1 MDAREAA
8 LRFRMGGRLA
18 LGFLRKV
25 STADRELLRELVHFV
40 GEPKLAGRI
49 VRLVPPELAKD
60 FFELALE
67 PSPVEEVP
75 AVPEAWARRQRREA
89 ARRAL
94 RVLLEAAEKKSKR
107 AFEMLSA
114 LLSSEE
120 PDAAWGKKVREAVA
134 RFGVAR
140 VKELASRILGDPESR
155 SLEALLAERLICL
168 AVHMARSPDA
178 LRALV
183 EDARRDARSGETR
196 PRAAVAVARA
206 LKGVDPELARP
217 ELERLKVRVK
227 HRVVLRE
234 VERSLAALGEGAPS
248 ALPPGVS
255 LDEKGELVLEG
266 KEGRRAAEEILSIQR
281 ALLEQEMI
289 DERSFGIEEWRG
301 RFVGHAVLEN
311 LARRVLWLGDGKPV
325 FFTGRRFEDLS
336 GRSVEPRALVVA
348 HPVKV
353 SALARAQ
360 ARADELGI
368 VPPFRQL
375 HRETYTVTASERG
388 VFACLRFANE
398 VVPWGTLYALT
409 KQRGWSGVFTDIGE
423 GPRAGRK
430 NFAQGVR
437 ARLAI
442 DEARNAPGV
451 CVGALTFETPPR
463 PKPPGAPRPR
473 RHRGG
478 APEPNVKRTVT
489 QHVLGEVPPVVFSE
503 ACRDLDLVIGVASI
517 GEDRT
522 GVVPS
527 SLASRRELVLRLLPA
542 LGLGD
547 RVKVEGRVVR
557 VKGDLHEY
565 RVHLGSARVHI
576 IPSERA
582 IVFPEGERAPEVHLP
597 VEAREDPRAL
607 EVLRR
612 VLVLAGDVL
621 VSDPELA
628 QQLAE
633 A

>member
-25 STADRELLRELVHFV
+25 STADRDLLGELVHFV
-40 GEPKLAGRI
+40 GEPRLAGRI

-67 PSPVEEVP
+67 PSPVEDVP
-75 AVPEAWARRQRREA
+75 PVPEAWARRQRREA
-89 ARRAL
+89 ARRTL
-94 RVLLEAAEKKSKR
+94 RVLLEVAEKRTKR
-107 AFEMLSA
+107 AFELLAA

-120 PDAAWGKKVREAVA
+120 PDQAWGKRVREAAV
-134 RFGVAR
+134 RFGVER

-155 SLEALLAERLICL
+155 SLEAVLAERLIWM
-168 AVHMARSPDA
+168 AVHSARSPEA

-206 LKGVDPELARP
+206 LRGVEPELARA
-217 ELERLKVRVK
+217 ELERLEVRVK

-234 VERSLAALGEGAPS
+234 VEKSLAALGEGRPAG
-248 ALPPGVS
+248 LPPGVS
-255 LDEKGELVLEG
+255 LDEKGELVVEG
-266 KEGRRAAEEILSIQR
+266 KEGRRAAEEVLSVQR
-281 ALLEQEMI
+281 ALLEQQMV
-289 DERSFGIEEWRG
+289 DERSFGAEEWRG

-311 LARRVLWLGDGKPV
+311 LARRVLWLGDGKAV

-336 GRSVEPRALVVA
+336 GREALPRTLVVA
-348 HPVKV
+348 HPALV
-353 SALARAQ
+353 SALERAQ
-360 ARADELGI
+360 ARADELGL
-368 VPPFRQL
+368 VPPFKQL
-375 HRETYTVTASERG
+375 HRETYTVTPGERE

-409 KQRGWSGVFTDIGE
+409 KQRGWSGVFTDMGE

-437 ARLAI
+437 ARIAI

-451 CVGALTFETPPR
+451 CVGALTFET
-463 PKPPGAPRPR
+463 K
-473 RHRGG
+473 
-478 APEPNVKRTVT
+478 VKRDVK
-489 QHVLGEVPPVVFSE
+489 QHLLGEVPPVVFSE
-503 ACRDLDLVIGVASI
+503 ACRDLDLVVGVASI

-527 SLASRRELVLRLLPA
+527 TLAARRELVTRSLPA

-547 RVKVEGRVVR
+547 RARVEGRVVH
-557 VKGDLHEY
+557 VKGELHEY
-565 RVHLGSARVHI
+565 RVHIGSARVHVL
-576 IPSERA
+576 PSERA

-597 VEAREDPRAL
+597 EEATRDPRVL

-612 VLVLAGDVL
+612 VLVLAGDAFVT
-621 VSDPELA
+621 DPELA

-633 A
+633 T

>member
-1 MDAREAA
+1 
-8 LRFRMGGRLA
+8 
-18 LGFLRKV
+18 
-25 STADRELLRELVHFV
+25 
-40 GEPKLAGRI
+40 
-49 VRLVPPELAKD
+49 
-60 FFELALE
+60 
-67 PSPVEEVP
+67 
-75 AVPEAWARRQRREA
+75 
-89 ARRAL
+89 
-94 RVLLEAAEKKSKR
+94 
-107 AFEMLSA
+107 
-114 LLSSEE
+114 
-120 PDAAWGKKVREAVA
+120 
-134 RFGVAR
+134 
-140 VKELASRILGDPESR
+140 
-155 SLEALLAERLICL
+155 
-168 AVHMARSPDA
+168 
-178 LRALV
+178 
-183 EDARRDARSGETR
+183 
-196 PRAAVAVARA
+196 
-206 LKGVDPELARP
+206 
-217 ELERLKVRVK
+217 
-227 HRVVLRE
+227 
-234 VERSLAALGEGAPS
+234 
-248 ALPPGVS
+248 
-255 LDEKGELVLEG
+255 
-266 KEGRRAAEEILSIQR
+266 
-281 ALLEQEMI
+281 MI

-336 GRSVEPRALVVA
+336 GRAAEPRTLLVA

-353 SALARAQ
+353 SALERAQ
-360 ARADELGI
+360 ARSDELGI

-375 HRETYTVTASERG
+375 HRETYTVTPSERG

-430 NFAQGVR
+430 NFAPRGPGGGAPAFAHGVR

-451 CVGALTFETPPR
+451 CVGALTFET
-463 PKPPGAPRPR
+463 K
-473 RHRGG
+473 
-478 APEPNVKRTVT
+478 VKREVT
-489 QHVLGEVPPVVFSE
+489 QHVLGEVPSVVFSE

-527 SLASRRELVLRLLPA
+527 TAASRREVVTRLLPA

-557 VKGDLHEY
+557 VKGELHEY
-565 RVHLGSARVHI
+565 RVHLGSARVHVL
-576 IPSERA
+576 PSERA

-597 VEAREDPRAL
+597 EEARGEPRVL

-612 VLVLAGDVL
+612 VLVLASDVL